1 MLNIVSIPLSFF
13 GGKTSKENTVCSFL
27 NKSAMFINLCLL
39 FFCFYG
45 LQQNRLNPAKR
56 HITIMHTTKKVLSIN
71 NESVIPTASQ
81 NNANP
86 HSLCITLPNLFFIIL
101 AYAYN

>member
-1 MLNIVSIPLSFF
+1 MNVENIKKDFPLL
-13 GGKTSKENTVCSFL
+13 ENRNIAYLDSGATTQKPIQV
-27 NKSAMFINLCLL
+27 INAIEE
-39 FFCFYG
+39 FY
-45 LQQNRLNPAKR
+45 
-56 HITIMHTTKKVLSIN
+56 KK
-71 NESVIPTASQ
+71 